1 MIFKKSLQ
9 FRDLSEGSGFYCCM
23 KPLVCLIL
31 INFLWVAPSFGY
43 TRKANPGPWGELTVS
58 NIYLEAPD
66 SVIDVSGK
74 PDPVP
79 RWTFPNS
86 SATLVKD
93 LLIKSG
99 VDLALVERLISS
111 DHLKISGSEIVIY
124 PKLEDLLQIKGVV
137 RDKLYTEIS
146 KYPQNDY
153 YTDPVFI
160 LSGDVEEWL
169 SEASLNANQKD
180 VVRQMVWHRGNALVF
195 SNVGIL
201 LSYAQNN
208 EEIKN
213 TLRAITRCMSLVVT
227 KKFPLKP
234 EQREVFMNYWIG
246 NQAESPRMTFI
257 KSVSKEKDLNDNID
271 IMHFLPAIMRER
283 LYTFPSIKDGA
294 KGRLPDCHWTSLNFF
309 NLSPR
314 DYYRNTSMAAIQL
327 TQAYNQVSAPYQ
339 FGDVLCFTDNG
350 EGLHTC
356 VYIADN
362 IVLTKNGENILAPW
376 VLLTLE
382 DVSKIYKR
390 SATTQIQ
397 GYRLK

>member
-1 MIFKKSLQ
+1 MNSAF
-9 FRDLSEGSGFYCCM
+9 
-23 KPLVCLIL
+23 CLIL
-31 INFLWVAPSFGY
+31 LNFLWVTTLFGY
-43 TRKANPGPWGELTVS
+43 TRNANPGPWGDLIVS

-66 SVIDVSGK
+66 SVIEIIGK

-79 RWTFPNS
+79 RWTFANS
-86 SATLVKD
+86 SVNMVKD
-93 LLIKSG
+93 LLIQSG
-99 VDLALVERLISS
+99 VELALVERLTSS
-111 DHLKISGSEIVIY
+111 SQLKTSGTDIVIY
-124 PKLEDLLQIKGVV
+124 PKLEDLLQINGIV

-153 YTDPVFI
+153 YSDPVFI

-169 SEASLNANQKD
+169 MEATLNDKQKE
-180 VVRQMVWHRGNALVF
+180 VVRRLVWHRGNALVF
-195 SNVGIL
+195 SNVGVL

-213 TLRAITRCMSLVVT
+213 TLRAITRCMTLVVNE
-227 KKFPLKP
+227 KFPLKQ
-234 EQREVFMNYWIG
+234 EQRESFLRYWLG
-246 NQAESPRMTFI
+246 NQPESPRMTFI
-257 KSVSKEKDLNDNID
+257 KAISKENDIND
-271 IMHFLPAIMRER
+271 TVDVMHFLPVIMREK
-283 LYTFPSIKDGA
+283 LYTFPSLKDGA

-314 DYYRNTSMAAIQL
+314 DYYRSTSLAAIHL
-327 TQAYNQVSAPYQ
+327 TQAYNPVSAPYQ

-350 EGLHTC
+350 DGLHTC

-376 VLLTLE
+376 VLLSID

-390 SATTQIQ
+390 TPTTQIQ

>member
-1 MIFKKSLQ
+1 MKS
-9 FRDLSEGSGFYCCM
+9 
-23 KPLVCLIL
+23 LVCLIL

-66 SVIDVSGK
+66 SVIDVAGK

-86 SATLVKD
+86 STTLVKD

-99 VDLALVERLISS
+99 VNLALVERLTSS
-111 DHLKISGSEIVIY
+111 DYLKISGTEIVIY
-124 PKLEDLLQIKGVV
+124 PKLEDLLQIKGIV

-180 VVRQMVWHRGNALVF
+180 VVRQMVWRRGDALVF

-227 KKFPLKP
+227 KKFPLKS
-234 EQREVFMNYWIG
+234 EQREVFLNYWIG
-246 NQAESPRMTFI
+246 NQTESPRMTFV
-257 KSVSKEKDLNDNID
+257 KSVSKEKDLNDSID

>member
-1 MIFKKSLQ
+1 MNS
-9 FRDLSEGSGFYCCM
+9 
-23 KPLVCLIL
+23 LVCLLL
-31 INFLWVAPSFGY
+31 INFLWVAPLLGY
-43 TRKANPGPWGELTVS
+43 TKQANPGPWGELIVS

-66 SVIDVSGK
+66 SVIDIVGK

-79 RWTFPNS
+79 RWTFPGLS
-86 SATLVKD
+86 VTMVKD
-93 LLIKSG
+93 LLIQSG
-99 VDLALVERLISS
+99 VDLALVERLTSS
-111 DHLKISGSEIVIY
+111 ALCKTTATDTIIF
-124 PKLEDLLQIKGVV
+124 PKLEDLLQIKGAV

-146 KYPQNDY
+146 RYPQNDY

-160 LSGDVEEWL
+160 LSDDVEEWL
-169 SEASLNANQKD
+169 SEAILNASQKD
-180 VVRQMVWHRGNALVF
+180 VVRQLVWHRGKALVF
-195 SNVGIL
+195 SNVGLL
-201 LSYAQNN
+201 LSYAQTA

-213 TLRAITRCMSLVVT
+213 TLRAITRCMSLVVS
-227 KKFPLKP
+227 KKFPLKLD
-234 EQREVFMNYWIG
+234 QREAFLRYWIG
-246 NQAESPRMTFI
+246 NQPESPRMTFI
-257 KSVSKEKDLNDNID
+257 KAIAKENDINDTVD
-271 IMHFLPAIMRER
+271 IMHFLPVIMREK
-283 LYTFPSIKDGA
+283 LYTFPSLKDGV

-314 DYYRNTSMAAIQL
+314 DYYRSTSLAAIQL

-339 FGDVLCFTDNG
+339 FGDVLCYTDNG

-376 VLLTLE
+376 VLLTIE

-390 SATTQIQ
+390 SPTTQIQ